1 MLTESEN
8 GTCDIGEI
16 AVHTNVQRSRYAHT
30 VNGTSHVSLRDLRL
44 EHAVGSA
51 LWIGGDSTTGVT
63 IDNCTLA
70 NSGTHGAELTGS
82 HSTVSNSDIYD
93 VGCDGVSVSGG
104 DTVKLVSANLSVV
117 KNTIHAFARVS
128 RTIRP
133 GVAWG
138 GCGITVSGNEI
149 FNAPHSGIMIA
160 PASDGRGTNCTFED
174 NDLHDLCQGTAD
186 AGGFYAG
193 RTWANRGNIV
203 RRNKFR
209 RFYQTEKMAQA
220 TSVNGIYLDVRLIP
234 NL

>member
-1 MLTESEN
+1 
-8 GTCDIGEI
+8 
-16 AVHTNVQRSRYAHT
+16 
-30 VNGTSHVSLRDLRL
+30 
-44 EHAVGSA
+44 
-51 LWIGGDSTTGVT
+51 
-63 IDNCTLA
+63 
-70 NSGTHGAELTGS
+70 
-82 HSTVSNSDIYD
+82 
-93 VGCDGVSVSGG
+93 
-104 DTVKLVSANLSVV
+104 
-117 KNTIHAFARVS
+117 
-128 RTIRP
+128 
-133 GVAWG
+133 
-138 GCGITVSGNEI
+138 VSGNEI

-234 NL
+234 IL